1 MSKDELTKNR
11 ARLIRELR
19 TRRKYANIEY
29 QQWHNRAD
37 LDDIVRRCL
46 SGKNI
51 QGRRI
56 A

>member
-1 MSKDELTKNR
+1 MSKDELTKDR

-19 TRRKYANIEY
+19 TRRKYAEY
-29 QQWHNRAD
+29 QRWHDRAD
-37 LDDIVRRCL
+37 LGDIVRRCL

-51 QGRRI
+51 QGKRI